1 MKKILYFFVVL
12 VLLTGCAKGQNK
24 EELNKLRDSL
34 DNMVLRGSLRNDTT
48 MLERALKLSDFL
60 LSIDTTNIGKRLYY
74 RHRSIIFSSLGRM
87 DEAMVNAE
95 HAVLTLQA
103 NNPLRLIFMSE
114 KYLRE
119 HNKDSATYYIE
130 KTIAV
135 CDSSLNDEYNE
146 DMAINKIK
154 AIYLRDGEKKAKIY
168 LSELLRTHPSPLLKF
183 FDEDWDEWVRMNN
196 EELKLLNINILRW
209 KSLCVQLAVFEPY
222 FLSFLVILINFAY
235 QHFLVGKL
243 I

>member
-1 MKKILYFFVVL
+1 MKKILYFFVVF

-119 HNKDSATYYIE
+119 HNKDSAAYYIE

-196 EELKLLNINILRW
+196 EELKLLNINILR
-209 KSLCVQLAVFEPY
+209 
-222 FLSFLVILINFAY
+222 
-235 QHFLVGKL
+235 
-243 I
+243 

>member
-103 NNPLRLIFMSE
+103 NNPLRLIFLSE
-114 KYLRE
+114 KYLSE
-119 HNKDSATYYIE
+119 HNKDSAAYYIE

-196 EELKLLNINILRW
+196 EELKLMNIKILR
-209 KSLCVQLAVFEPY
+209 
-222 FLSFLVILINFAY
+222 
-235 QHFLVGKL
+235 
-243 I
+243 

>member
-103 NNPLRLIFMSE
+103 NNPLRLIFLSE

-119 HNKDSATYYIE
+119 HNKDSAAYYIE

-154 AIYLRDGEKKAKIY
+154 AIYLRDGEKKARIY
-168 LSELLRTHPSPLLKF
+168 LLELLRKHPSPLLKL

-196 EELKLLNINILRW
+196 EELKLMNIKILR
-209 KSLCVQLAVFEPY
+209 
-222 FLSFLVILINFAY
+222 
-235 QHFLVGKL
+235 
-243 I
+243 

>member
-103 NNPLRLIFMSE
+103 NNPLRLIFLSE

-168 LSELLRTHPSPLLKF
+168 LSKLLRTHPSPLLKF

-196 EELKLLNINILRW
+196 EELKLLNINILR
-209 KSLCVQLAVFEPY
+209 
-222 FLSFLVILINFAY
+222 
-235 QHFLVGKL
+235 
-243 I
+243 

>member
-168 LSELLRTHPSPLLKF
+168 LSKLLRTHPSPLLKF

-196 EELKLLNINILRW
+196 EELKLMNIKILR
-209 KSLCVQLAVFEPY
+209 
-222 FLSFLVILINFAY
+222 
-235 QHFLVGKL
+235 
-243 I
+243 

>member
-103 NNPLRLIFMSE
+103 NNPLRLIFLSE

-119 HNKDSATYYIE
+119 HNKDSAAYYIE

-168 LSELLRTHPSPLLKF
+168 LSKLLRTHPSPLLKF
-183 FDEDWDEWVRMNN
+183 FDEDRDEWVRMNN
-196 EELKLLNINILRW
+196 EELKLMNIKILR
-209 KSLCVQLAVFEPY
+209 
-222 FLSFLVILINFAY
+222 
-235 QHFLVGKL
+235 
-243 I
+243 

>member
-1 MKKILYFFVVL
+1 MKKILYFFIVFVLIVV
-12 VLLTGCAKGQNK
+12 CAKGQNQ
-24 EELNKLRDSL
+24 ENLITLRDSL
-34 DNMVLRGSLRNDTT
+34 DKMVLEGTLRNDTT

-60 LSIDTTNIGKRLYY
+60 LSIDTTNIGKRHCYH
-74 RHRSIIFSSLGRM
+74 HRSMIFFSLGHV
-87 DEAMVNAE
+87 DEAMANAE

-119 HNKDSATYYIE
+119 QNKDSAAYYIE

-168 LSELLRTHPSPLLKF
+168 LSELLRTHPSPLLKA

-196 EELKLLNINILRW
+196 EELKLMNIKILR
-209 KSLCVQLAVFEPY
+209 
-222 FLSFLVILINFAY
+222 
-235 QHFLVGKL
+235 
-243 I
+243 